1 MKPPCRY
8 CGRARCRS
16 LHGGRMRVRATRRTS
31 TADFRNGEDEPLAT
45 PTELPAII
53 ERLEMIP
60 QDPCRTWWADLRT
73 KSKTYDFVIRAT
85 A

>member
-1 MKPPCRY
+1 MTCKW

-16 LHGGRMRVRATRRTS
+16 SHGGRMRVRATRHTS
-31 TADFRNGEDEPLAT
+31 TAVFHNGEDEPLAT
-45 PTELPAII
+45 PTALPEII
-53 ERLEMIP
+53 GREDMVP

-73 KSKTYDFVIRAT
+73 KSKTYGFVVRAT